1 MMRDYE
7 VTLYFAGSRTFYV
20 NASEEGEA
28 EEVAM
33 EMLSDLHEL
42 GDDLEI
48 TDCESHEDDD
58 SEGLY

>member
-1 MMRDYE
+1 MRDYE

-58 SEGLY
+58 PEGEW

>member
-1 MMRDYE
+1 MRDYE

>member
-1 MMRDYE
+1 MRDYE

-58 SEGLY
+58 PEGLY